1 MLKTF
6 CKYTV
11 TVHRKDQVMTKV
23 VNEDSFTIGRSMDC
37 TIALQEDSISRVHI
51 VVHRRQENIWIEDKG
66 SSNGTFV
73 NNVRI
78 AQNSLV
84 NVVANDRIR
93 VGKSDYVLSIAL
105 EIEERDENAAPA
117 SNADATELLKAPAA
131 PQQKAQQPS
140 SAFNPA
146 PFQPILMPKDKDKTA
161 APQAQRPSQASNQNG
176 ADQNPPATP
185 KAEVRR
191 EIRSTPVREENPAN
205 NYSSSPAQFEGEKIL
220 HDAHK
225 KAAQIIYDG
234 EVQAEKRAQNI
245 YMEARER
252 QSQADSYYQK
262 KVSEAHRHADE
273 IIVNFQKQGEE
284 LLVQARQFAQ
294 EMRDEVDVFSRK
306 LRDEA
311 RVDADLIIDEARK
324 EADLIKHDAY
334 EKALTK
340 AEIEAEDLVV
350 SAKAESQD
358 ILATA
363 QRQAEE
369 MLAKARNEMEN
380 ELKDLKEA
388 IEDKQKQVQHFK
400 KEMEELQVKALGD
413 QEEAEI
419 KLAEVKEEHEKFK
432 VELESMQRTLGASR
446 IEDEALQEKIRDQKK
461 AAADLEHQIGVL
473 YGDSKTLERKNK
485 ELQDLIGHKTLD
497 IQAAEDQ
504 KRIMENEL
512 VVHKSQIKERLE
524 RDKTQLIKESEQSLH
539 DAQLEM
545 SKRLQKLEQEML
557 EEIMGRKES
566 IVKDIIVVIET
577 RIAKVLEPAKWDQVS
592 SQIFDGISETLEGK
606 AVSFTE
612 STKQP
617 KQSASLARKK
627 KKENIRWMSVG
638 ITAGIMVSVL
648 GLQTYNRVTSDKNP
662 MRTLAAEESRR
673 RQEDLEKRK
682 FNPAQVRDVKDTYT
696 DAVIYTAGYVAAYQ
710 DPDYQQKLY
719 KAASTYLL
727 KTWRVDE
734 DKSIQ
739 VLSMSSALIKELSDK
754 KQNIH
759 PDYVKDGV
767 QKMRNLEKESL
778 ERMKVVL
785 GSEVR
790 LESYRRF
797 EKRFFETE
805 ILKK

>member
-11 TVHRKDQVMTKV
+11 TVHRKDQTMTKI

-37 TIALQEDSISRVHI
+37 TIPLQEDSISRVHV
-51 VVHRRQENIWIEDKG
+51 VVHRRQDQIWLEDKG

-84 NVVANDRIR
+84 NVVAGDRIR
-93 VGKSDYVLSIAL
+93 IGKSDYVLSISL
-105 EIEERDENAAPA
+105 EVEERDENAPPT
-117 SNADATELLKAPAA
+117 SSADATELLKAPTA
-131 PQQKAQQPS
+131 PQIIQQKQQAA
-140 SAFNPA
+140 AFNPSVL
-146 PFQPILMPKDKDKTA
+146 QPITPKEK
-161 APQAQRPSQASNQNG
+161 
-176 ADQNPPATP
+176 ATP
-185 KAEVRR
+185 GAAQMPPIVRPEVKAEVQNAVK
-191 EIRSTPVREENPAN
+191 PDP
-205 NYSSSPAQFEGEKIL
+205 SPAQFEGEKIL
-220 HDAHK
+220 HEAHK
-225 KAAQIIYDG
+225 KAAQIIY
-234 EVQAEKRAQNI
+234 ESEIQAEKRAQTI
-245 YMEARER
+245 YIEAHER
-252 QSQADSYYQK
+252 QSQADNYYKK
-262 KVSEAHRHADE
+262 KVSEAHRQADD
-273 IIVNFQKQGEE
+273 IIVSYQKQGED

-306 LRDEA
+306 LREDA
-311 RVDADLIIDEARK
+311 RAEADLIIEDSRQEV
-324 EADLIKHDAY
+324 DLMKRDAY
-334 EKALTK
+334 EKAITK

-358 ILATA
+358 ILSSAEK
-363 QRQAEE
+363 QAEE
-369 MLAKARNEMEN
+369 MLSKARNEMEN

-388 IEDKQKQVQHFK
+388 IEEKQKQIHQFR
-400 KEMEELQVKALGD
+400 KEMEELQVKAQGD
-413 QEEAEI
+413 QEEAENNLSEL
-419 KLAEVKEEHEKFK
+419 KREQQVFRD
-432 VELESMQRTLGASR
+432 ELETTQRMLGEAR
-446 IEDEALQEKIRDQKK
+446 TEDSNLQEKIRDQKK

-485 ELQDLIGHKTLD
+485 ELQEQLGHITLNVRS
-497 IQAAEDQ
+497 AEEQ
-504 KRIMENEL
+504 KRLAENEL
-512 VVHKSQIKERLE
+512 VVHKSQIKDRLD
-524 RDKTQLIKESEQSLH
+524 RDKTQLIKESEQSLQ

-557 EEIMGRKES
+557 EEIMGRKDS
-566 IVKDIIVVIET
+566 LVKDIIVIIET

-592 SQIFDGISETLEGK
+592 SQIFEGISETLEGK

-612 STKQP
+612 TSKQP

-627 KKENIRWMSVG
+627 NKENIRWMSVG
-638 ITAGIMVSVL
+638 ITAGIMVSIL
-648 GLQTYNRVTSDKNP
+648 GLQTYNRIAADKNP
-662 MRTLAAEESRR
+662 MRTLATEETRR
-673 RQEDLEKRK
+673 RQADLEKRK

-696 DAVIYTAGYVAAYQ
+696 DAVIYTSGYVAAYQ
-710 DPDYQQKLY
+710 DPDFQQKMY
-719 KAASTYLL
+719 KAASAYLL

-739 VLSMSSALIKELSDK
+739 VLSMSSALIKELNDK

-759 PDYVKDGV
+759 PDFVKDGI

-778 ERMKVVL
+778 ERMKAIL

-797 EKRFFETE
+797 EKRFYETE
-805 ILKK
+805 ILK

>member
-1 MLKTF
+1 
-6 CKYTV
+6 
-11 TVHRKDQVMTKV
+11 MTKI

-37 TIALQEDSISRVHI
+37 TIPLQEDSISRVHL
-51 VVHRRQENIWIEDKG
+51 VVHRRQEQIWVEDKG

-84 NVVANDRIR
+84 NVVAGDRIR
-93 VGKSDYVLSIAL
+93 VGKSDYVVSISL
-105 EIEERDENAAPA
+105 EIEERDENAPQQ
-117 SNADATELLKAPAA
+117 SNSADATELLKAPAA
-131 PQQKAQQPS
+131 PQVKQQKPLQQS
-140 SAFNPA
+140 SAFNPNVL
-146 PFQPILMPKDKDKTA
+146 QPVLPQKEKAANPA
-161 APQAQRPSQASNQNG
+161 APKP
-176 ADQNPPATP
+176 
-185 KAEVRR
+185 EVRR
-191 EIRSTPVREENPAN
+191 EIRATPAREENNPN
-205 NYSSSPAQFEGEKIL
+205 IFEQSPAQFEGEKIL
-220 HDAHK
+220 HEAHK

-234 EVQAEKRAQNI
+234 EVQAEKRAQSI

-252 QSQADSYYQK
+252 QSQADGYYQK
-262 KVSEAHRHADE
+262 KVSEAHRHADQ

-311 RVDADLIIDEARK
+311 RGEADGIIEEARK

-358 ILATA
+358 ILSSA
-363 QRQAEE
+363 QQQAEE
-369 MLAKARNEMEN
+369 MLSKARNEMEN
-380 ELKDLKEA
+380 ELKDLKDA
-388 IEDKQKQVQHFK
+388 IDDKQKQMQQYR
-400 KEMEELQVKALGD
+400 KEMEDLQIKYQGD

-419 KLAEVKEEHEKFK
+419 KLAEIKAEHETFRD
-432 VELESMQRTLGASR
+432 ELETTQRMVGESR
-446 IEDEALQEKIRDQKK
+446 TEDANLQEKIRDQKK
-461 AAADLEHQIGVL
+461 AIAELEHQIGVL
-473 YGDSKTLERKNK
+473 YGDNKTLERKNK
-485 ELQDLIGHKTLD
+485 ELQEQLGHITLD
-497 IQAAEDQ
+497 INAASDQ
-504 KRIMENEL
+504 KRMVEHEL
-512 VVHKSQIKERLE
+512 IVHKSQIKDRLD

-557 EEIMGRKES
+557 EEIMGRKDS
-566 IVKDIIVVIET
+566 LVKDIIVIIET
-577 RIAKVLEPAKWDQVS
+577 RITKVLEPSKWDQVS
-592 SQIFDGISETLEGK
+592 SEIFDGISETIEGK

-612 STKQP
+612 TSKQP

-627 KKENIRWMSVG
+627 KKENMRWMSVG
-638 ITAGIMVSVL
+638 ITAGIMVSIL
-648 GLQTYNRVTSDKNP
+648 GVQTYNRVTADKNP

-673 RQEDLEKRK
+673 RQEDLDRRK
-682 FNPAQVRDVKDTYT
+682 FNPVQVHDVKDTYT

-759 PDYVKDGV
+759 PDFVKDGI
-767 QKMRNLEKESL
+767 QKMRNLEKEST

>member
-1 MLKTF
+1 
-6 CKYTV
+6 
-11 TVHRKDQVMTKV
+11 MTKI

-37 TIALQEDSISRVHI
+37 TIPLHEDSISRVHL
-51 VVHRRQENIWIEDKG
+51 VVHRRQDQIWLEDKG

-84 NVVANDRIR
+84 NIVAGDRIR
-93 VGKSDYVLSIAL
+93 VGKSEYVLSISL
-105 EIEERDENAAPA
+105 EIEERDENAAPPQ
-117 SNADATELLKAPAA
+117 NADTTELLKAPV
-131 PQQKAQQPS
+131 AQVEKKG

-146 PFQPILMPKDKDKTA
+146 QLQPTL
-161 APQAQRPSQASNQNG
+161 
-176 ADQNPPATP
+176 TP
-185 KAEVRR
+185 KEKAPAPTPVSMGKPEVRR
-191 EIRSTPVREENPAN
+191 EIRPTPVKEEPAAG
-205 NYSSSPAQFEGEKIL
+205 YSSSPAQFEGERIL
-220 HDAHK
+220 HEAHK

-234 EVQAEKRAQNI
+234 EVQAEKRAQSI

-262 KVSEAHRHADE
+262 KVQEAHRHADE
-273 IIVNFQKQGEE
+273 ILVSFQKQGEE

-306 LRDEA
+306 LREEA
-311 RVDADLIIDEARK
+311 HQEAEGIADLARK
-324 EADLIKHDAY
+324 EAELIKNDAY

-358 ILATA
+358 ILSSAT
-363 QRQAEE
+363 QQAEE
-369 MLAKARNEMEN
+369 MLSKARNEMES
-380 ELKDLKEA
+380 ELKDLKDA
-388 IEDKQKQVQHFK
+388 IEDRQRQIQNFK
-400 KEMEELQVKALGD
+400 KEQEELSIKALGD
-413 QEEAEI
+413 KEDMDL
-419 KLAEVKEEHEKFK
+419 KLEEVKAEYESFQGK
-432 VELESMQRTLGASR
+432 LEQAQRALGEAR
-446 IEDEALQEKIRDQKK
+446 TEDAVLQEKIIDQKK
-461 AAADLEHQIGVL
+461 ASADLEHQIGVL

-485 ELQDLIGHKTLD
+485 DLQEQLGHFSLD

-504 KRIMENEL
+504 KRLVENEL
-512 VVHKSQIKERLE
+512 VHQKSLVKERLAKE
-524 RDKTQLIKESEQSLH
+524 NAVLVKESEERLH

-566 IVKDIIVVIET
+566 LVKDIIVIIET
-577 RIAKVLEPAKWDQVS
+577 RITKVLEPAKWDSVS
-592 SQIFDGISETLEGK
+592 SLIFDGISETIEGK
-606 AVSFTE
+606 AVSFSE
-612 STKQP
+612 NTKQP
-617 KQSASLARKK
+617 KQSASLQRKK
-627 KKENIRWMSVG
+627 QKESLRWVSVG
-638 ITAGIMVSVL
+638 ITAGVMVSIL
-648 GLQTYNRVTSDKNP
+648 SFQAYNRMTTDKNP

-673 RQEDLEKRK
+673 RQEDLERRK
-682 FNPAQVRDVKDTYT
+682 FNPAQVRDIKDTYT
-696 DAVIYTAGYVAAYQ
+696 DAVIYTSGYIAAYQ

-739 VLSMSSALIKELSDK
+739 VLSMSSALIKELNDK
-754 KQNIH
+754 RQSIH
-759 PDYVKDGV
+759 PDFVKDGI

-797 EKRFFETE
+797 ERKFFETE
-805 ILKK
+805 VLKK

>member
-1 MLKTF
+1 
-6 CKYTV
+6 
-11 TVHRKDQVMTKV
+11 MTKI

-37 TIALQEDSISRVHI
+37 TIPLQEDSISRVHL
-51 VVHRRQENIWIEDKG
+51 VVHRRQEHIWIEDKG

-93 VGKSDYVLSIAL
+93 VGKSDYVLSISL
-105 EIEERDENAAPA
+105 EIEERDEVAAA
-117 SNADATELLKAPAA
+117 SSNADETEVLKAPAV
-131 PQQKAQQPS
+131 PQQKQQQS
-140 SAFNPA
+140 SAFNPS
-146 PFQPILMPKDKDKTA
+146 PFQPIIPKQKNSASA
-161 APQAQRPSQASNQNG
+161 ASGQTQDQNQASV
-176 ADQNPPATP
+176 P
-185 KAEVRR
+185 KPEVRR
-191 EIRSTPVREENPAN
+191 ENRSSPVREENNAN

-220 HDAHK
+220 HEAHK

-234 EVQAEKRAQNI
+234 EIQAEKRAQAI

-252 QSQADSYYQK
+252 QSQADVYYQK
-262 KVSEAHRHADE
+262 KVSEAHKHADE
-273 IIVNFQKQGEE
+273 IIINFQKQGEE
-284 LLVQARQFAQ
+284 LLVQARQFGQ
-294 EMRDEVDVFSRK
+294 EIRDEVDVLSRK
-306 LRDEA
+306 LREEA
-311 RVDADLIIDEARK
+311 QGNADLIVDEARK
-324 EADLIKHDAY
+324 EAALIKNDAY

-358 ILATA
+358 ILTSA
-363 QRQAEE
+363 QQQADE

-388 IEDKQKQVQHFK
+388 IDDKQKQVHHFK
-400 KEMEELQVKALGD
+400 KEMEDLQIKAQGD
-413 QEEAEI
+413 QEEAELKLSEI
-419 KLAEVKEEHEKFK
+419 KDEYQK
-432 VELESMQRTLGASR
+432 VRDELETTQRQLGEARS
-446 IEDEALQEKIRDQKK
+446 EDAALREKIQDQKK
-461 AAADLEHQIGVL
+461 AAADLEQQIGVL

-485 ELQDLIGHKTLD
+485 ELQEQLGHFSLD
-497 IQAAEDQ
+497 IRAAEDQ
-504 KRIMENEL
+504 KRIMENDL
-512 VVHKSQIKERLE
+512 AMHKSQIKERLD
-524 RDKTQLIKESEQSLH
+524 RDKSQLIKESEERLH

-566 IVKDIIVVIET
+566 LVKDIIVIIET
-577 RIAKVLEPAKWDQVS
+577 RIAKVLDPAKWDQVS
-592 SQIFDGISETLEGK
+592 SEIFDGISETLEGK

-638 ITAGIMVSVL
+638 ITAGVIVSIL
-648 GLQTYNRVTSDKNP
+648 GLQTYNRITSDKNP

-673 RQEDLEKRK
+673 RQEDLERRK

-710 DPDYQQKLY
+710 DPNYQQKLY

-739 VLSMSSALIKELSDK
+739 VLSMSSALIKELNDK

-767 QKMRNLEKESL
+767 QKMRNLEKESM